1 MDAPL
6 ARRLVLLFACA
17 AVLVM
22 LAPSEAAAN
31 RFPKSRITFRDI
43 STYRSAVA
51 QAVEM
56 WNAAGTRVRL
66 VATRKRSA
74 DILIRTVPKLGLE
87 HGADVA
93 GRGGLGYES
102 GRLRGRVTL
111 SARALGSA
119 TRPVF
124 RFRQIKVAAH
134 ELGHALG
141 LGHTKNRCNVM
152 SQGAHLDP
160 ESGGCPVPDWYYLC
174 GPQPGDA
181 RALARLYG
189 GRAKPRPGFG
199 LCAYE
204 RREGELLDP
213 GVLSE
218 GYGGSTI
225 ELSGVNT
232 GTTTWTSV
240 AVRFVDASGKRTRES
255 CPGGAGG
262 GYPMEESIPPG
273 GTGTFLLA
281 VCGEPGQTKTFN
293 LRLLDGGIEE
303 GRWMPVSP
311 VRTVTVQFTDQPGDG
326 Y

>member
-1 MDAPL
+1 L
-6 ARRLVLLFACA
+6 TRREVSLLACA
-17 AVLVM
+17 AASVL
-22 LAPSEAAAN
+22 LLTLPSSATATKFDHTRITYRDASIYRSVVARAAA
-31 RFPKSRITFRDI
+31 
-43 STYRSAVA
+43 
-51 QAVEM
+51 M

-66 VATRKRSA
+66 VPTRKPSA

-87 HGADVA
+87 HGAEVA
-93 GRGGLGYES
+93 GRGGLGYEN

-119 TRPVF
+119 ARPVF

-141 LGHTKNRCNVM
+141 LGHSKNRCNVM

-181 RALARLYG
+181 RALARMYG

-240 AVRFVDASGKRTRES
+240 AARFVDASGKRTQES
-255 CPGGAGG
+255 CPGGGGG

-273 GTGTFLLA
+273 GTGTFLVA

-311 VRTVTVQFTDQPGDG
+311 VRTVTVHFTDQFGDG

>member
-1 MDAPL
+1 L
-6 ARRLVLLFACA
+6 TRREVSLLACA
-17 AVLVM
+17 AASALL
-22 LAPSEAAAN
+22 LALPSSATAN
-31 RFPKSRITFRDI
+31 KFDHTRITYRD
-43 STYRSAVA
+43 SSSYRSAVA
-51 QAVEM
+51 EAAKM

-66 VATRKRSA
+66 VPTRKPSA

-87 HGADVA
+87 NGAEVA

-119 TRPVF
+119 ARPVF

-141 LGHTKNRCNVM
+141 LGHSKNRCNVM

-189 GRAKPRPGFG
+189 GRAKPRRGFG

-240 AVRFVDASGKRTRES
+240 AARFVDASGKRTQES
-255 CPGGAGG
+255 CPGGGGG

-273 GTGTFLLA
+273 GTGTFLVA

-311 VRTVTVQFTDQPGDG
+311 VRTVTVHFTDQLGDG